1 MSRVLLFSAV
11 VTRARRILERIELK
25 QVSWPIKP
33 TPLSFLLPFPSA
45 FRGLQP
51 LLSVPL
57 APEEK
62 TYFQKTLSLSLSW
75 EILADILAIATDF
88 FFIGHISYVFF
99 FVDRFEVERRV
110 FSPGFLSL

>member
-1 MSRVLLFSAV
+1 MSRVLLFSAA

-25 QVSWPIKP
+25 RVSWLIKP
-33 TPLSFLLPFPSA
+33 TPLSFLLPFPSS

-51 LLSVPL
+51 LLSLPL

-62 TYFQKTLSLSLSW
+62 TYFQKTLSLSR
-75 EILADILAIATDF
+75 EIIADILAIATDF
-88 FFIGHISYVFF
+88 FFIGHILYVVF

-110 FSPGFLSL
+110 FSPWFLSL

>member
-11 VTRARRILERIELK
+11 VTRAGRILERIELK
-25 QVSWPIKP
+25 QASWRIKP

-51 LLSVPL
+51 LLSLPL

-62 TYFQKTLSLSLSW
+62 TYFQKTLSLCR
-75 EILADILAIATDF
+75 EIIADILAIATDF
-88 FFIGHISYVFF
+88 FFIGHISYVVF

-110 FSPGFLSL
+110 FLPGFLSL